1 MRKLETKKA
10 YFYPIKDMDGSPLEM
25 MNVLTYITD
34 SDGKPVLDRVDTFIG
49 RSDRDEFT
57 KVAHTEKLS
66 RPGTIFRYASYVQE
80 QEAFLSIYLDCYHTN
95 LKGKVY
101 TESGAYYVLK

>member
-1 MRKLETKKA
+1 MKDSYI
-10 YFYPIKDMDGSPLEM
+10 YFFTWFVPPVPWLVFWLIGFFYVKNDEGKD
-25 MNVLTYITD
+25 
-34 SDGKPVLDRVDTFIG
+34 VLDRVDTFIG

-80 QEAFLSIYLDCYHTN
+80 
-95 LKGKVY
+95 
-101 TESGAYYVLK
+101 

>member
-10 YFYPIKDMDGSPLEM
+10 YFYPIKDRDGSPLEL
-25 MNVLTYITD
+25 MNVLTYIR
-34 SDGKPVLDRVDTFIG
+34 SEDGKDKLDRVDTFIG
-49 RSDRDEFT
+49 RSDRDEYT

-80 QEAFLSIYLDCYHTN
+80 QEAFLSIYLHCYHTN
-95 LKGKVY
+95 LHGKVY
-101 TESGAYYVLK
+101 TDTSAYYLMK

>member
-1 MRKLETKKA
+1 MARLNICIRTRR
-10 YFYPIKDMDGSPLEM
+10 IIQ
-25 MNVLTYITD
+25 T
-34 SDGKPVLDRVDTFIG
+34 RRFIG

-66 RPGTIFRYASYVQE
+66 LPGTIFRYASYVQE